1 MRKVELDL
9 EHRYKNRFVGRHRL
23 RSGASAV
30 LGSGRDADIRLLGD
44 DVGGI
49 HAVIELDGDEWK
61 ISDMGSAHGTW
72 IHKKPIVEQHFKGT
86 TIIRI
91 GGHTLKAI
99 PRDLDHR
106 LFIDNHLTDKP
117 LQDGDQFHQVVVR
130 RRGYV
135 LESHL
140 LKTAEDFVLRHGGKV
155 QRLKAPDGYTW
166 RKTEFGDVVVQQRLV
181 STTVISNSNLEKA
194 QELWDPRLKM
204 PALVASVLTVLLV
217 ILGLLAPNKPQEEMV
232 ALKPDTNQYTKLIFD
247 AKAVHKKRE
256 QSKKLAKTIMGT
268 SKSLGSATPTPEVA
282 KTPTPKATPKTSA
295 QVVNRIKAA
304 GLAQLI
310 GKISKRAA
318 KNSVV
323 VESIGRTPDNAPT
336 GPATSVPSTKGMKA
350 GSGTGTGET
359 FKVAGVATEG
369 KGGGRSDYRGA
380 GGLSIGNV
388 GNASVGLLEEES
400 EVEGGLDKEVIA
412 MVIRSQLGQIRYC
425 YERQLSASP
434 ELYGKVQIK
443 FSIGSDGKVVAQRI
457 GTTTLSNAMVE
468 GCILR
473 RVSGWQFPVPKG
485 GTTVMVT
492 YPFLFKATN

>member
-1 MRKVELDL
+1 V
-9 EHRYKNRFVGRHRL
+9 
-23 RSGASAV
+23 
-30 LGSGRDADIRLLGD
+30 
-44 DVGGI
+44 
-49 HAVIELDGDEWK
+49 
-61 ISDMGSAHGTW
+61 
-72 IHKKPIVEQHFKGT
+72 QH
-86 TIIRI
+86 
-91 GGHTLKAI
+91 
-99 PRDLDHR
+99 
-106 LFIDNHLTDKP
+106 
-117 LQDGDQFHQVVVR
+117 
-130 RRGYV
+130 
-135 LESHL
+135 
-140 LKTAEDFVLRHGGKV
+140 
-155 QRLKAPDGYTW
+155 LKAPDGYTW
-166 RKTEFGDVVVQQRLV
+166 RKTEFGDVIVQQRLV
-181 STTVISNSNLEKA
+181 STKVISNSNIEKA

-204 PALVASVLTVLLV
+204 PAIIATVLTILLV
-217 ILGLLAPNKPQEEMV
+217 VLALLAPSKPQEEMV
-232 ALKPDTNQYTKLIFD
+232 ALKPETNQYTRLIFD

-268 SKSLGSATPTPEVA
+268 SKSLGSPTPTPEVA
-282 KTPTPKATPKTSA
+282 KAPTPKSTPKTSA

-318 KNSVV
+318 KNSVI
-323 VESIGRTPDNAPT
+323 VESTGRTPDSAPT

-443 FSIGSDGKVVAQRI
+443 FSIGSDGKVIAQRI
-457 GTTTLSNAMVE
+457 GSTTLSNAMVE

-473 RVSGWQFPVPKG
+473 RVSGWQFPNPKG